1 MKYIGEKVEGEVY
14 KERRASYGLI
24 FNEEGKLA
32 VTYVKKYDMYNMLG
46 GKIEKEEDSKEALIR
61 ETEEEIGYTLKDIE
75 YVDSLGC
82 YYYFDILGEYQL
94 GIMDVYSAK
103 IDKQIRNSL
112 EEGIDLVWVDP
123 KEIADKMYF
132 EYHRYIINNFVKL

>member
-1 MKYIGEKVEGEVY
+1 MKYIGEKIEDEVY
-14 KERRASYGLI
+14 KERRASYGLV

-32 VTYVKKYDMYNMLG
+32 VTYVRKYDMYNLVG
-46 GKIEKEEDSKEALIR
+46 GKIEGIEDSKEALIR

-94 GIMDVYSAK
+94 GIMDVYSAR
-103 IDKQIRNSL
+103 IDKQIRDSL

-123 KEIADKMYF
+123 EEIANKMYF
-132 EYHRYIINNFVKL
+132 EYHRYIVNNFVK